1 MIIILFKE
9 VISERI
15 IDLCNKNSITPNRL
29 SELFTIPQTT
39 LLSMLANRV
48 DNPSSTNIYKICK
61 TFKISLQEFFDSEL
75 FNFKNIDD

>member
-1 MIIILFKE
+1 MLFKE
-9 VISERI
+9 TDSIRI
-15 IDLCNKNSITPNRL
+15 IDLCNKNNITPNRL
-29 SELFTIPQTT
+29 SELSTIPQNT

-61 TFKISLQEFFDSEL
+61 TFKITLKDFYDCEL

>member
-1 MIIILFKE
+1 MLFKE
-9 VISERI
+9 AVSKRI
-15 IDLCNKNSITPNRL
+15 IDLCNKNHITPNRL
-29 SELFTIPQTT
+29 SELSTIPQTT

-61 TFKISLQEFFDSEL
+61 TFKITLKEFFDSEL

>member
-1 MIIILFKE
+1 MLFKE
-9 VISERI
+9 AVSKRI
-15 IDLCNKNSITPNRL
+15 LELCNKNNITPNKL
-29 SELFTIPQTT
+29 SELSTIPQTT

-61 TFKISLQEFFDSEL
+61 TFKISLKDFFDCDL